1 MNTTLIYV
9 LSILAAYL
17 VGSIPFGF
25 LIGKMRGVD
34 VRTVGSKNI
43 GATNVYRTVGH
54 KWGFLAFFCDFL
66 KGLLPT
72 LGAKAFAAHYS
83 GDAALAYLPLV
94 VGVTTVAGHM
104 WTCFMKFKGGKG
116 IATGFGMLVALTP
129 VLVLVAFAVW
139 VVVMLTSHYV
149 SLGSIVAAA
158 FLMVAVWLPWYDW
171 FSCGMLRSCK
181 GYHDFPLCILVTVL
195 CAFAIWKHK
204 TNIIRLRAHA
214 ESKIY

>member
-9 LSILAAYL
+9 QSVLVAYL
-17 VGSIPFGF
+17 AGSIPFGF

-72 LGAKAFAAHYS
+72 LGAKAIAGGSSDAAH
-83 GDAALAYLPLV
+83 AYLPLM
-94 VGVTTVAGHM
+94 VGVMTVAGHM

-116 IATGFGMLVALTP
+116 IATGFGMLVALVP
-129 VLVLVAFAVW
+129 WLVLTAFGIFVVTVW
-139 VVVMLTSHYV
+139 ISHYI
-149 SLGSIVAAA
+149 SLGSILAAA
-158 FLMVAVWLPWYDW
+158 FLLVAVWFPILGTSGWHNLPQ
-171 FSCGMLRSCK
+171 
-181 GYHDFPLCILVTVL
+181 CILVAFVA
-195 CAFAIWKHK
+195 AFAIWKHK
-204 TNIIRLRAHA
+204 SNIQRLAKGC
-214 ESKIY
+214 ENKIY

>member
-1 MNTTLIYV
+1 MDKTV
-9 LSILAAYL
+9 VWILWAVGAYL

-25 LIGKMRGVD
+25 LVGKMRGKD
-34 VRTVGSKNI
+34 IRTLGSKNI
-43 GATNVYRTVGH
+43 GATNVYRTVG
-54 KWGFLAFFCDFL
+54 KPWGILAFACDFL
-66 KGLLPT
+66 KGFLPT
-72 LGAKAFAAHYS
+72 FAALQFK
-83 GDAALAYLPLV
+83 DAYWYVDWLPLV
-94 VGVTTVAGHM
+94 VGILTVAGHM

-139 VVVMLTSHYV
+139 VVVMLPSPYV

-158 FLMVAVWLPWYDW
+158 FLVVVVWLPWYDW
-171 FSCGMLRSCK
+171 FPCGMLRSCK
-181 GYHDFPLCILVTVL
+181 GYHDLPLCILVTVL
-195 CAFAIWKHK
+195 CAFAIWKHR

>member
-1 MNTTLIYV
+1 MDKSVIW
-9 LSILAAYL
+9 ILWAVGAYL

-25 LIGKMRGVD
+25 LIGKLRGKD
-34 VRTVGSKNI
+34 IRTLGSKNI
-43 GATNVYRTVGH
+43 GATNVYRTVG
-54 KWGFLAFFCDFL
+54 KPWGILAFLCDFL
-66 KGLLPT
+66 KGFLPT
-72 LGAKAFAAHYS
+72 LAAQKF
-83 GDAALAYLPLV
+83 GNADWLPLM
-94 VGVTTVAGHM
+94 VGILTVAGHM

-129 VLVLVAFAVW
+129 VLVLTAFAVW
-139 VVVMLTSHYV
+139 VVVMLVSHYV

-158 FLMVAVWLPWYDW
+158 FLMVVVWLPLSDW
-171 FSCGMLRSCK
+171 VDWRILSGCT
-181 GYHDFPLCILVTVL
+181 GYHDLPLSILVTVL

>member
-1 MNTTLIYV
+1 MINAI
-9 LSILAAYL
+9 IAIIAAYFI
-17 VGSIPFGF
+17 GAIPSGL
-25 LIGKMRGVD
+25 LIGKYHGIDIRKA
-34 VRTVGSKNI
+34 GSCNT
-43 GATNVYRTVGH
+43 GATNVTRCVG
-54 KWGFLAFFCDFL
+54 KKAGVFCFFCDFL

-72 LGAKAFAAHYS
+72 LGAKAVAAGS
-83 GDAALAYLPLV
+83 SDAALAYLPLV

-139 VVVMLTSHYV
+139 VVVMLASHYV

-158 FLMVAVWLPWYDW
+158 FLMVVVWLPWHDW
-171 FSCGMLRSCK
+171 FPCKILRGCT
-181 GYHDFPLCILVTVL
+181 GYHDLPLCILVTVL
-195 CAFAIWKHK
+195 CAFAIWKHR

>member
-1 MNTTLIYV
+1 MEEIAIR
-9 LSILAAYL
+9 ILWAVGAYL

-25 LIGKMRGVD
+25 LVGKMRGKD
-34 VRTVGSKNI
+34 IRTLGSKNI
-43 GATNVYRTVGH
+43 GATNVYRTVG
-54 KWGFLAFFCDFL
+54 KPWGILAFACDFL
-66 KGLLPT
+66 KGFLPT
-72 LGAKAFAAHYS
+72 FAAQKF
-83 GDAALAYLPLV
+83 GNADWLPLV
-94 VGVTTVAGHM
+94 VGILTVAGHM

-139 VVVMLTSHYV
+139 VVVMLVSHYV

-158 FLMVAVWLPWYDW
+158 FLMVAVWLPWHDW
-171 FSCGMLRSCK
+171 FSCGMLRSCT
-181 GYHDFPLCILVTVL
+181 GYHDLPLCILVTAL

>member
-1 MNTTLIYV
+1 MDTKV
-9 LSILAAYL
+9 VWILWAVGAYL

-25 LIGKMRGVD
+25 LIGKLRGKD
-34 VRTVGSKNI
+34 IRTLGSKNI
-43 GATNVYRTVGH
+43 GATNVYRAVG
-54 KWGFLAFFCDFL
+54 KPWGILAFLCDFL
-66 KGLLPT
+66 KGFLPT
-72 LGAKAFAAHYS
+72 LAAQKF
-83 GDAALAYLPLV
+83 GNADWLPLM
-94 VGVTTVAGHM
+94 VGILTVAGHM

-129 VLVLVAFAVW
+129 VLVLCAFGVW
-139 VVVMLTSHYV
+139 VVVMLVSHYV

-171 FSCGMLRSCK
+171 LSWGMLRNCN
-181 GYHDFPLCILVTVL
+181 GYHDLPLCILVTVL

>member
-1 MNTTLIYV
+1 MDKTVIW
-9 LSILAAYL
+9 ILWAVGAYL

-25 LIGKMRGVD
+25 LVGKMRGKD
-34 VRTVGSKNI
+34 IRTLGSKNI
-43 GATNVYRTVGH
+43 GETNVYRTVG
-54 KWGFLAFFCDFL
+54 KPWGILAFACDFL
-66 KGLLPT
+66 KGFLPT
-72 LGAKAFAAHYS
+72 FAALQFK
-83 GDAALAYLPLV
+83 DAYWYVDWLPLV
-94 VGVTTVAGHM
+94 VGILTVAGHM

-158 FLMVAVWLPWYDW
+158 FLMVVVWLPWYDW
-171 FSCGMLRSCK
+171 FPCGMLRSCK
-181 GYHDFPLCILVTVL
+181 GYNDLPLCILVTVL
-195 CAFAIWKHK
+195 CAFAIWKHR

>member
-1 MNTTLIYV
+1 MEEIATG
-9 LSILAAYL
+9 ILWAVGAYL

-25 LIGKMRGVD
+25 LVGKMRGKD
-34 VRTVGSKNI
+34 IRTLGSKNI
-43 GATNVYRTVGH
+43 GATNVYRTVG
-54 KWGFLAFFCDFL
+54 KPWGILAFACDFL
-66 KGLLPT
+66 KGFLPT
-72 LGAKAFAAHYS
+72 LAAQKFGHA
-83 GDAALAYLPLV
+83 DWLPLM
-94 VGVTTVAGHM
+94 VGILAVAGHM

-139 VVVMLTSHYV
+139 VVVMLVSHYV

-158 FLMVAVWLPWYDW
+158 FLLVSIW
-171 FSCGMLRSCK
+171 FPCKLLHCK
-181 GYHDFPLCILVTVL
+181 GYNDLPLCILVTAL